1 MGKKLT
7 RKEKITLILVALV
20 IFNAWLIPVFISKG
34 RFWYENY
41 KISKNPKE
49 HNIDTRIKPKSD
61 LVKAVEQYLEELRQ
75 APHQEQ
81 ENILGIKNPI
91 ISRYEVVSTV
101 GNEKKAQ
108 VKVRIYIV
116 NSYLEKEIFLSRNN
130 DSRDGVELKPWTVDR
145 MEGLNILN
153 YERNGLEIRHD
164 ENWTAYSTTNNK
176 DSLAEWTL
184 KSENAEIVFF
194 LEDKGGNYS
203 NLFFSC
209 VSDMVSNCG
218 QKVLGERTYKT
229 ATFQKIIDVYI
240 LEGKTNNLII
250 LNLSTESN
258 KEVEKILENME
269 I

>member
-49 HNIDTRIKPKSD
+49 HNIDTKIKPKSD

-130 DSRDGVELKPWTVDR
+130 DSWKVLEIKGPNDLV
-145 MEGLNILN
+145 
-153 YERNGLEIRHD
+153 YERNGIILIHPPDWEV
-164 ENWTAYSTTNNK
+164 YSTTNNE
-176 DSLAEWTL
+176 DALAEWSFKTAGGET
-184 KSENAEIVFF
+184 KAIFF
-194 LEDKGGNYS
+194 IEEKGGN
-203 NLFFSC
+203 FSEAFMGC
-209 VSDMVSNCG
+209 SLDVVTNCDE
-218 QKVLGERTYKT
+218 KELGERVLET
-229 ATFQKIIDVYI
+229 ALFQKLIGVYV
-240 LEGKTNNLII
+240 LEGE
-250 LNLSTESN
+250 ES
-258 KEVEKILENME
+258 K
-269 I
+269 

>member
-1 MGKKLT
+1 MRKKLT
-7 RKEKITLILVALV
+7 RGEKITLILVAIV

-41 KISKNPKE
+41 KISKNQRK
-49 HNIDTRIKPKSD
+49 NIIETRIKPKSD

-75 APHQEQ
+75 TPNQEQ
-81 ENILGIKNPI
+81 EKILGIKNPI
-91 ISRYEVVSTV
+91 ISKYEVVSTV

-130 DSRDGVELKPWTVDR
+130 DSQERVELKPWTVDR
-145 MEGLNILN
+145 MEGQNILN
-153 YERNGLEIRHD
+153 YERNGLKIRHD

-194 LEDKGGNYS
+194 LENKGGNYF
-203 NLFFSC
+203 NLFSNC

-218 QKVLGERTYKT
+218 ERILGDMAYKT
-229 ATFQKIIDVYI
+229 ATFQEIIDVYV
-240 LEGKTNNLII
+240 LEGETSNLII
-250 LNLSTESN
+250 LDVSAQSN
-258 KEVEKILENME
+258 REVEKILENME